1 MARIERIDVADQ
13 VYHVLN
19 RANARVQIFD
29 TKEDYKQFEDI
40 IEEAVER
47 FDMRLLGY
55 CIMPNHWHLVLY
67 PEKDGDLK
75 LFMSWLTNTH
85 TRRWHVTKETVGQGH
100 LYQGRYKS
108 FLCATDSHFYTLM
121 RYVERNAKTA
131 KLVKKAQDWQ
141 WSSIWRREYGSSGQ
155 KKILS
160 DWPIS
165 KPEEYLLYLNQAL
178 TQKEEELLERSVSK
192 SIPFG
197 KEDWV
202 QSIVKKFKIEQVL
215 RGVGRPKNGG

>member
-29 TKEDYKQFEDI
+29 TKEDYKQFENI
-40 IEEAVER
+40 LEEAVER
-47 FDMRLLGY
+47 FGMRLLGY
-55 CIMPNHWHLVLY
+55 CVMPNHWHLVLY
-67 PEKDGDLK
+67 PKNDGDLK

-85 TRRWHVTKETVGQGH
+85 TRRWHVAKETVGQGH

-108 FLCATDSHFYTLM
+108 FLCATDSHFYTLI

-131 KLVKKAQDWQ
+131 NLVKKAQNWQ
-141 WSSIWRREYGSSGQ
+141 WSSVWRREYGTSEQ
-155 KKILS
+155 KKPLS

-165 KPEEYLLYLNQAL
+165 KPKDYLLYLNQAL
-178 TQKEEELLERSVSK
+178 TQKEEELLELSVSK
-192 SIPFG
+192 NIPFG
-197 KEDWV
+197 KDNWV
-202 QSIVKKFKIEQVL
+202 QSVVKKFKIEQVL
-215 RGVGRPKNGG
+215 RGVGRPKNSG